1 MPDSC
6 RFDIRKAGSYSL
18 MLNTMGFSMRCCKK
32 TRTLTLCGCLLILG
46 IASLAWAASGK
57 LEIKT
62 AELVAVEEA
71 YILNADLD
79 LTFSPEVEEA
89 INKGVPLNFLIEFQ
103 VVSPQKYWFDD
114 EIISVSQ
121 RVGLSYHALSRQYL
135 INSGNHQKTFATLE
149 EAKQE
154 FSHLRDWVVVEKSLL
169 KKGENYQA
177 ALRVRLDQSR
187 LPKPLQVD
195 ALSSEAW
202 NLVSQRYRW
211 TPSFAL

>member
-1 MPDSC
+1 MMD
-6 RFDIRKAGSYSL
+6 
-18 MLNTMGFSMRCCKK
+18 FSMRYCKK
-32 TRTLTLCGCLLILG
+32 IRTLAFLGCLLMLA
-46 IASLAWAASGK
+46 IASSAWAASGK

-71 YILNADLD
+71 YLLNADLE
-79 LTFSPEVEEA
+79 LNFSPEVEEA

-103 VVSPQKYWFDD
+103 VVSLRQYWFDD
-114 EIISVSQ
+114 EIVSVSQ

-135 INSGNHQKTFATLE
+135 INSANHQKTFATLE
-149 EAKQE
+149 EAKEE
-154 FSHLRDWVVVEKSLL
+154 FSHLRDWVVLGKSLL
-169 KKGENYQA
+169 KKGESYQA